1 MIWFYVL
8 SLVIALGLFL
18 FQIAFDKRRSVIQY
32 VLVIGIIIANGGY
45 VAFAG
50 AQNLSEALLAVKIT
64 YVGGCFVPLL
74 YCLTI
79 CEVCHIRVPTAVKC
93 GLYTLQSL
101 IFAMVCTAG
110 HGTYYYRKAD
120 FYIENGIR
128 HLDKV
133 YGPLHVVFTVSIIG
147 YGLMALIVSVY
158 AHRTERFVDRK
169 SLKLL
174 VYIFAAAAV
183 VYEINTKVFTD
194 IIVIPMVYTMMCIV
208 SMHCVNR
215 ANFYTVEENKDIVD
229 MHLGSNG
236 FITFDNKLRY
246 MGCNE
251 KAEHIFPELKK
262 FRIGST
268 TENASAAFK
277 NSIIE
282 VLQNNRNKQQDD
294 NAENRVSTFV
304 TEDRKYD
311 CVIHSLKNFRNLCMG
326 YTVELKDETE
336 HYNALELSDNF
347 SRKLAVEVEEKTGKI
362 MEIQQKIILGMAQ
375 MVESRDLS
383 TGGHIKRTSEVVRI
397 FSEKLLKSGMSFD
410 PVFLEHVIRSA
421 PMHDLGKIGVDDA
434 VLRKQGRFTDE
445 EYDKMKKHSEIGAA
459 MVRKILTG
467 VEEERFVEIAAN
479 IAHYHHEKVNGKGYP
494 CGLSGEDIPVEARIM
509 ALADVFDALV
519 SKRCYKESFTFD
531 KAFEIIRT
539 DSGSHFDAELAAVFL
554 QCRPE
559 LEAFYSNEK
568 SCESSEM

>member
-1 MIWFYVL
+1 MIWFYIL

-18 FQIAFDKRRSVIQY
+18 FQIIFDKRRSVIQY
-32 VLVIGIIIANGGY
+32 VLIIGIIIANGGY

-79 CEVCHIRVPTAVKC
+79 CEVCHIRIPKAVKC
-93 GLYTLQSL
+93 ALYSVQSA

-110 HGTYYYRKAD
+110 NGPYYYRKAE

-133 YGPLHVVFTVSIIG
+133 YGPLHMIFTASILG
-147 YGLMALIVSVY
+147 YGFMALAACIY
-158 AHRTERFVDRK
+158 AMKTERPVDRK
-169 SLKLL
+169 SLMLL
-174 VYIFAAAAV
+174 VHIFAFTAI
-183 VYEINTKVFTD
+183 VYEINTKVFSD
-194 IIVIPMVYTMMCIV
+194 IIVIPMMYTAMCIV
-208 SMHCVNR
+208 SMHSVNR
-215 ANFYTVEENKDIVD
+215 TNFYTVEENKDIVD
-229 MHLGSNG
+229 KHLGKFG

-251 KAEHIFPELKK
+251 KAELIFPELKK
-262 FRIGST
+262 FRIGHFPKDAGG
-268 TENASAAFK
+268 ELR

-282 VLQNNRNKQQDD
+282 VLYHSKHSQSDD
-294 NAENRVSTFV
+294 STENRVSTFV
-304 TEDRKYD
+304 IDGRTYD
-311 CVIHSLKNFRNLCMG
+311 CVIHTLLNFRNVCRG

-347 SRKLAVEVEEKTGKI
+347 NRKLAEEVDEKTGRI
-362 MEIQQKIILGMAQ
+362 MEIQQKTILGMAQ

-397 FSEKLLKSGMSFD
+397 FSEKLLKSDMGFD
-410 PVFLEHVIRSA
+410 PAFLECVIRSA

-434 VLRKQGRFTDE
+434 VLRKQGKFTDE
-445 EYDKMKKHSEIGAA
+445 EYEKMKKHSEIGAV

-467 VEEERFVEIAAN
+467 VEEEQFVEIAAN

-494 CGLSGEDIPVEARIM
+494 CGLAGDDIPVEARIM

-519 SKRCYKESFTFD
+519 SKRCYKESFSFD
-531 KAFEIIRT
+531 KAFEIIKA
-539 DSGSHFDAELAAVFL
+539 DSGSHFDAKLAEIFL

-559 LEAFYSNEK
+559 LEEFYSVEK
-568 SCESSEM
+568 SSESTE